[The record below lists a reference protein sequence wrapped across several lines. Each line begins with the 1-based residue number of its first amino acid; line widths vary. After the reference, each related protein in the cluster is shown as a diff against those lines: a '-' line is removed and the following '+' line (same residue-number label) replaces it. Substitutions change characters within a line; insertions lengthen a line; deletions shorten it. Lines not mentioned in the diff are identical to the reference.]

1 MASKT
6 TFFTSEYGERV
17 LVRRVFLSPELSKEA
32 IVLYTQLL
40 NDFPMYSLKKSLS
53 QLAGASLKFR
63 SYFYEDG
70 YVLEGRLSQSQ
81 SSALHYLFS
90 NPYKDGEQILND
102 VFSLGYEKG
111 EKNIAVS
118 KERILANSYVSLRSS
133 LSVGKMMISA
143 SYAPLCF
150 DEKKIKSVTEAD
162 LDKVAKAASALNRG
176 DAFYFGAMDKSALS
190 LTADYQQD
198 LVLSKA
204 SFTTNEIKLDYLDDE
219 TAMFIF
225 EHTKVESKQEKTVL
239 ETAFAGMISY
249 LKDYLKKKVF
259 IDYEMEYAMLDDS
272 HTMLSITT
280 FKGRLDSILHQLP
293 LSVGEGISFDLTPSY
308 DAAIRENMMKEI
320 ALKMS
325 FSKVIEDELLMKDIA
340 LKDHE
345 TVLSR
350 ASYRDFINTIVVE
363 DLLLVRKEQD
373 HA

>member
-1 MASKT
+1 MNSGYE
-6 TFFTSEYGERV
+6 EYAPTAYPMMFAAKYG
-17 LVRRVFLSPELSKEA
+17 F
-32 IVLYTQLL
+32 QL
-40 NDFPMYSLKKSLS
+40 K
-53 QLAGASLKFR
+53 QLATSAARAEDFHYILEVGMPNA
-63 SYFYEDG
+63 YEGDQWTHTEILG
-70 YVLEGRLSQSQ
+70 
-81 SSALHYLFS
+81 
-90 NPYKDGEQILND
+90 KDTIGINGEQLWGADRWGSTD
-102 VFSLGYEKG
+102 VPDA
-111 EKNIAVS
+111 AVV
-118 KERILANSYVSLRSS
+118 ENFR
-133 LSVGKMMISA
+133 
-143 SYAPLCF
+143 
-150 DEKKIKSVTEAD
+150 KSVTEAD

>member
-6 TFFTSEYGERV
+6 TLFTSEYGERV

-53 QLAGASLKFR
+53 QLAGASLKFS

-190 LTADYQQD
+190 LTADYQQN

-293 LSVGEGISFDLTPSY
+293 LSVGEGISFDLTPFY

-345 TVLSR
+345 TALSR